1 MSYFRCLQQIKAQFE
16 MVTNVKIFTGPLHT
30 LFKLNALFMYFL
42 VSKKN
47 ITYRRSVVYTSII
60 NLSSSKLIRLDLN
73 IKPLK
78 EFRGL
83 TSGGGGT
90 VG

>member
-42 VSKKN
+42 VSKK
-47 ITYRRSVVYTSII
+47 ILHTGDLLYIL
-60 NLSSSKLIRLDLN
+60 LSSILVRQNLL
-73 IKPLK
+73 
-78 EFRGL
+78 G
-83 TSGGGGT
+83 
-90 VG
+90 